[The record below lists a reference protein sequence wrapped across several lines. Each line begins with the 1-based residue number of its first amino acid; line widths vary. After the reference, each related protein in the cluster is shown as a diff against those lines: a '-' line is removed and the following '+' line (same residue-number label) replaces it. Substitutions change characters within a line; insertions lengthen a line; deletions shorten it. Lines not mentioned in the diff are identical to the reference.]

1 MRTSSSI
8 FDLSKPNIPNLQFV
22 NDCLLCSA
30 AAAARH
36 PKPTMW
42 GSAVLGTLLALLGTV
57 TGCGTDARVWSSPG
71 RCARAGPFLIP
82 CIGRVRDAVGWG
94 GRLSTARSW
103 WLMALCVG
111 WLWLLWWGGRFF
123 QVLILSH
130 SFTPALK
137 RGTFIKWTGLREEL
151 RPGLP
156 RSASVT
162 SYDHQTWKNR
172 LVWKKQ
178 VGDCTIEMILFEYGL
193 TSKWSKSEIYVLTPA
208 GLLEMG
214 AHASKVTN
222 NCTSQ
227 GQS

>member
-1 MRTSSSI
+1 MRAFGARQGVARALDHSSSHS
-8 FDLSKPNIPNLQFV
+8 LH
-22 NDCLLCSA
+22 CS
-30 AAAARH
+30 
-36 PKPTMW
+36 
-42 GSAVLGTLLALLGTV
+42 GSRCGRLGRYKV
-57 TGCGTDARVWSSPG
+57 
-71 RCARAGPFLIP
+71 F
-82 CIGRVRDAVGWG
+82 
-94 GRLSTARSW
+94 RLSTARSW
-103 WLMALCVG
+103 WLMTLCVG
-111 WLWLLWWGGRFF
+111 WLWLWLLWWGGRFF

-193 TSKWSKSEIYVLTPA
+193 GSTYHQK
-208 GLLEMG
+208 
-214 AHASKVTN
+214 
-222 NCTSQ
+222 
-227 GQS
+227 